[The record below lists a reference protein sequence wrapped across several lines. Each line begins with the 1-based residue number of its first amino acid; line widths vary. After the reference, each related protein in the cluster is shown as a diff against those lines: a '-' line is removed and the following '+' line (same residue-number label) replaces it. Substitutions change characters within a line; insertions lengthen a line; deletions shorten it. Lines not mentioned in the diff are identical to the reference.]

1 MLYSLKKHPIGL
13 FIEKDVDSVN
23 SVANDL
29 LTSNEESITPKIER
43 TMEDII
49 KFSFGNKNDS
59 KAIGQEMVDL
69 TFALF
74 KRHYNDFDKMKLYQ
88 LKREVINLTYEWAKR
103 NGLRASLRRNRQMY
117 ETCFA
122 FCIYNY
128 ADFLRKEKTEQ

>member
-1 MLYSLKKHPIGL
+1 M
-13 FIEKDVDSVN
+13 
-23 SVANDL
+23 ANDL
-29 LTSNEESITPKIER
+29 LTSNEENITPKIER

-69 TFALF
+69 TLALL
-74 KRHYNDFDKMKLYQ
+74 KKHYYDFEKMKLYK

-103 NGLRASLRRNRQMY
+103 NRLRAKLRRNRQMY
-117 ETCFA
+117 APCFA

-128 ADFLRKEKTEQ
+128 ADFLRRDKLEK

>member
-1 MLYSLKKHPIGL
+1 
-13 FIEKDVDSVN
+13 
-23 SVANDL
+23 VANDL

-128 ADFLRKEKTEQ
+128 ADFLRREKLDK

>member
-1 MLYSLKKHPIGL
+1 
-13 FIEKDVDSVN
+13 
-23 SVANDL
+23 
-29 LTSNEESITPKIER
+29 
-43 TMEDII
+43 MEDII
-49 KFSFGNKNDS
+49 EFSFGNKNNS

-74 KRHYNDFDKMKLYQ
+74 KKHYYDFEKMKLYH

-128 ADFLRKEKTEQ
+128 ADFLRREKLDK